1 MEKTKVEIMEEMQ
14 RDHMKMVEKYKDR
27 INATTFSFWMSCLTI
42 ETMYN
47 LMVEPTTD
55 KILHNLELAVET
67 VCEQLEAQNDE

>member
-14 RDHMKMVEKYKDR
+14 RDHMKMVKKYKDK

-42 ETMYN
+42 EIMYN

-55 KILHNLELAVET
+55 KILYNLELAVEA
-67 VCEQLEAQNDE
+67 VFEQLGAQNDE

>member
-14 RDHMKMVEKYKDR
+14 RDHVKMVEKYKDK
-27 INATTFSFWMSCLTI
+27 INATTFSFWMSCLTV

-55 KILHNLELAVET
+55 KILHNLELAIEIVF
-67 VCEQLEAQNDE
+67 EQLEAQNDK